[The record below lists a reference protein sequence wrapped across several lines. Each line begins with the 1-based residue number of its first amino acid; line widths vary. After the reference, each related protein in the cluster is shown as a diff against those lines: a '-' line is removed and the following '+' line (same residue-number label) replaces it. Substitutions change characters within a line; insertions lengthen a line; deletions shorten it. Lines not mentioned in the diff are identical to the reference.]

1 MSGPLIMLVGGG
13 GLLGYLAYDWLQY
26 RMRRR
31 IRRGTLDSGTSRWVS
46 YDWRVYAIV
55 VVTLVLTFLYARPI
69 DRIVGEEIPG
79 VEPTVEVAHS
89 YLVAAFIFVIG
100 LFWAYRQSKKEA
112 VSRRALITFQVGEL
126 IHQFKSVFRIRP
138 TVFNALEEAN
148 RKIEPPVGQA
158 IGHAVTTFY
167 VTSLPQRAFTELK
180 EKIQDPYMEQFVYIL
195 QRGEDAKHEDIM
207 KALDGLLLRMRRARE
222 LRDQSE
228 VNMTVIT
235 GQTRIIQMIAVTLV
249 LVVGLVPLFRV
260 AYETLPGQFL
270 FMFIAGIGVG
280 TSFYIDRK
288 AQALREKVL

>member
-1 MSGPLIMLVGGG
+1 MLVGGG

-31 IRRGTLDSGTSRWVS
+31 IRRGSLDSGSSKWVS
-46 YDWRVYAIV
+46 YDWRVYA
-55 VVTLVLTFLYARPI
+55 TLVITIVLVVLYARPI
-69 DRIVGEEIPG
+69 DRIVGDVIPG
-79 VEPTVEVAHS
+79 MEPVVETTHS
-89 YLVAAFIFVIG
+89 YVAAAFIFVIG
-100 LFWAYRQSKKEA
+100 LVWAYRQTKKEA
-112 VSRRALITFQVGEL
+112 ISRKNLITIQVGEL

-167 VTSLPQRAFTELK
+167 VTSLPQRAFSELK
-180 EKIQDPYMEQFVYIL
+180 DKIQDPYMEQFVYIL

-235 GQTRIIQMIAVTLV
+235 GQTSIIQLIAVTIV

-260 AYETLPGQFL
+260 AYENLPGQLL
-270 FMFIAGIGVG
+270 FMVIAGVGVG
-280 TSFYIDRK
+280 TSFYIERK